1 MKRRD
6 FLLRSTAGAFTAAGA
21 HTLLRAAAASKLD
34 RIAISSYCF
43 HNFFTKTRYGGA
55 PKLDRKPM
63 ELLELPELFADHF
76 HVHNLEVVAPHFA
89 SQEPSYL
96 SEVVARLKKTHSRIV
111 NVPVDIGEL
120 WDKPGLSAADEKTRL
135 HNVALYKP
143 WFDAAHAVGARSVRC
158 DPGKINSSDLAPTI
172 KSYVE
177 LAAYAKP
184 LGLYVIVENHGGVG
198 SEHPEELIRIL
209 SSAGDQTGTLPDFGN
224 FPDED
229 TRVRGLKALFPQAR
243 TVCHVRDTEGDG
255 KGGLVHFDLN
265 RCLNISREAGY
276 KGLYSIE
283 AEADGDVFAN
293 VQHVLDAVLKFL

>member
-1 MKRRD
+1 MRRRD
-6 FLLRSTAGAFTAAGA
+6 FLRHSTAGLLTVSAGA
-21 HTLLRAAAASKLD
+21 RAAFGGDAKLE

-43 HNFFTKTRYGGA
+43 HNFFAKTRYDGA
-55 PKLDRKPM
+55 PKLERKPM
-63 ELLELPELFADHF
+63 ELLELPEMFADRF
-76 HVHNLEVVAPHFA
+76 QVHNLEVVAPHFA
-89 SQEPSYL
+89 SQEPAYL
-96 SEVVARLKKTHSRIV
+96 RDVVASLKKTHSRIV
-111 NVPVDIGEL
+111 NVPIDIGEL

-135 HNVALYKP
+135 HNVSLYKP
-143 WFDAAHAVGARSVRC
+143 WFDTAHAVGARSVRC
-158 DPGKINSSDLAPTI
+158 DPGKINSADLSPTI
-172 KSYVE
+172 KSYTE

-276 KGLYSIE
+276 IGLYSIE
-283 AEADGDVFAN
+283 SEADGDVFAN
-293 VQHVLDAVLKFL
+293 VRHVLDEVLKFL